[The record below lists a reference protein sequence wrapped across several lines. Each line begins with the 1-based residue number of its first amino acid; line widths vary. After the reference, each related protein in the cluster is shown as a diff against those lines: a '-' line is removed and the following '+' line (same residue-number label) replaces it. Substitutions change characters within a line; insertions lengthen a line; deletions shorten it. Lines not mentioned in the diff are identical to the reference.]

1 MYVMKNSFFSHFHPY
16 RHFLYHE
23 NDEDNLDVY
32 FAGPFAMSLNLEK
45 IDEFSKYTFLYTW
58 TSDPTDSN
66 NEKLTAVFDTP
77 GSRIN
82 RRSSLGTDTELSL
95 QKSPFL

>member
-1 MYVMKNSFFSHFHPY
+1 MLFLKLILQSFYNFICT
-16 RHFLYHE
+16 
-23 NDEDNLDVY
+23 LDVY

-82 RRSSLGTDTELSL
+82 RRSSLGTDT
-95 QKSPFL
+95 

>member
-1 MYVMKNSFFSHFHPY
+1 
-16 RHFLYHE
+16 
-23 NDEDNLDVY
+23 
-32 FAGPFAMSLNLEK
+32 MSLNLEK

-82 RRSSLGTDTELSL
+82 RRSSLGTVEEI
-95 QKSPFL
+95 